1 MKNYKSI
8 FVLSP
13 TLIIITLILSFSFE
27 GTIGHV
33 SSINVT
39 GSAKRDFT
47 ADIIVWQSNFSTK
60 NMVLSDAYKKLDMD
74 RQLISE
80 YLIQNNIPTEDA
92 IFSSI
97 SISKQYDYKRDDDGI
112 RYEEFSGYLLSQNL
126 KIESNSVLEIE
137 DLSRDITTLIDSGIE
152 IQSQS
157 PYYFY
162 SKLSD
167 LKIDMIA
174 EATHDARERA
184 EKISENANATL
195 GKLTYAQMGVFQIIA
210 KNSTENYSWGGTH
223 NKTSKHKTATVTM
236 RLNYDI

>member
-80 YLIQNNIPTEDA
+80 YLIENNIPTEDA

>member
-8 FVLSP
+8 FILSP
-13 TLIIITLILSFSFE
+13 TLIIITLIISFAFE

-74 RQLISE
+74 RQLISD

-184 EKISENANATL
+184 EKISDNANATL